1 MRWLICV
8 KQTLP
13 LTVSDCPQTTACI
26 EKLAA
31 SGVWSGSVRT
41 RMPDGGSDDGL
52 DHQPHRH
59 VVPLG
64 VFNSIRRSADGGAPG
79 DGDPPV

>member
-13 LTVSDCPQTTACI
+13 LTASNYPQTTSCI
-26 EKLAA
+26 EKRAA
-31 SGVWSGSVRT
+31 SGVWFGSVRT

-52 DHQPHRH
+52 DH
-59 VVPLG
+59 
-64 VFNSIRRSADGGAPG
+64 
-79 DGDPPV
+79 